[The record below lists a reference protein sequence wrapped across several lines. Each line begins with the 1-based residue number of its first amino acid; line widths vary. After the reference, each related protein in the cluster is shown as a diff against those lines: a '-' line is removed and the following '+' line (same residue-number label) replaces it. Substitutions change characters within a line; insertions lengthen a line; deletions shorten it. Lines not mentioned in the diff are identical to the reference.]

1 MGDVQSYMHCFAT
14 FQTLITNCNIRNW
27 TNIIIK
33 HCIVKQ
39 KVQCFT
45 CCFQMLHSYDRGLNM
60 SILYTWKEYIGNQW
74 IDGFSRRITE
84 YKKNIILYQFIV
96 KCRKATLRNKTD
108 VFIYFRKNIGY
119 MHPLLV
125 VLVVQ
130 PITKKMHH

>member
-1 MGDVQSYMHCFAT
+1 
-14 FQTLITNCNIRNW
+14 
-27 TNIIIK
+27 
-33 HCIVKQ
+33 
-39 KVQCFT
+39 
-45 CCFQMLHSYDRGLNM
+45 M